1 MKKIITL
8 TVALVSIA
16 MFLTGCGG
24 GTPSGSDSNVKAL
37 VMQISKDELKNQLA
51 KMMYMKV
58 TNIPVDL
65 VGMEITYEGLQ
76 KKASSDEHSKKALDL
91 VNAAMSKLNMSLE
104 NIRTDKVDK
113 ETKKS
118 WNSADLKINNETKPI
133 EYTAQVNDS
142 GELYVEVFGLR

>member
-1 MKKIITL
+1 MKRIITL
-8 TVALVSIA
+8 TLALVSIT
-16 MFLTGCGG
+16 MILTGCGNG
-24 GTPSGSDSNVKAL
+24 APSGSNRNVKAL
-37 VMQISKDELKNQLA
+37 VMQIAEGELRNQLA
-51 KMMYMKV
+51 KMMYMKI

-76 KKASSDEHSKKALDL
+76 KKAPSDPSSKKALEL
-91 VNAAMSKLNMSLE
+91 VEAAMGKLNMSLE

-118 WNSADLKINNETKPI
+118 WNSADLRINKETKPI
-133 EYTAQVNDS
+133 EYTAQINNL